1 MKKTYEN
8 ILVALDL
15 SDLDEVLIKY
25 ASFMAERL
33 KSRKVYFVHNIKKY
47 EISELFEDQMK
58 DVNLDEVIGDE
69 LNEKVEE
76 NFKGDIEWEVLISED
91 PYSESLIKYV
101 VEKYGIQLVIVGN
114 KKHENGTGMV
124 SGKLLRLLRCD
135 ILAVPRVAQ
144 PKIENIWAGTD
155 FSHDSRKIF
164 AVTEALQEEGSTSL
178 KLVHVYSVPVQF
190 SPYVTPE
197 SMAPKVE
204 KHVNEKI
211 EKYIK
216 KLDYPKPL
224 EPLVFLGRES
234 GAAQKIIANIQKSN
248 ADLLVVADKG
258 GNTFSPFAVGSVTEE
273 LFNENYGVPL
283 WVVNINSIRGSWDN
297 CGSLFPCH
305 S

>member
-1 MKKTYEN
+1 MKKTYQN

-15 SDLDEVLIKY
+15 SNLDEVLIKY
-25 ASFMAERL
+25 ASFIAERL
-33 KSRKVYFVHNIKKY
+33 KARKVYFVHNIKKY

-76 NFKGDIEWEVLISED
+76 NFKGSIEWEVLISED
-91 PYSESLIKYV
+91 PYSETLIKYV
-101 VEKYGIQLVIVGN
+101 VEKYGIQLVLVGN
-114 KKHENGTGMV
+114 KKHENGTGLV

-144 PKIENIWAGTD
+144 PRIENIWAGTD
-155 FSHDSRKIF
+155 FSQDSRKIF
-164 AVTEALQEEGSTSL
+164 AVAEALQEEGSTSL

-204 KHVNEKI
+204 KHVFEKI
-211 EKYIK
+211 NKFIK
-216 KLDYPKPL
+216 KLDYPKPI
-224 EPLVFLGRES
+224 EPLIFLGRES
-234 GAAQKIIANIQKSN
+234 GAAQKIIANIKKSN
-248 ADLLVVADKG
+248 ADVLLVADKG

-283 WVVNINSIRGSWDN
+283 WVVK
-297 CGSLFPCH
+297 
-305 S
+305 